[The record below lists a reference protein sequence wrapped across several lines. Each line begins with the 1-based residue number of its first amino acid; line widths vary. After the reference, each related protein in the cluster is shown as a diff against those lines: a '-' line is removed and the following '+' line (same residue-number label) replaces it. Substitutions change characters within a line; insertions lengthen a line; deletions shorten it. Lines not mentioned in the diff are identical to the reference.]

1 MLRTIQTLQTPSR
14 LSKLRLSNQLRTAAT
29 AASGKA
35 EGTIADSFAS
45 LSGQQFEALQPRF
58 AAVKE
63 NLIRGNEQAVKA
75 SWDRLLLTLKDEV
88 QEIKRLGSSIVPQID
103 FKDIDTPSEHFSSEY
118 RKRGVAVIKGAIPE
132 AEALQMKED
141 LREYIKA
148 NPQTK
153 SFSQQVFELYWSK
166 SQIRARGHPNLLK
179 AQQFLLSF
187 WHSKDPNALFSDT
200 PISYCDRLRMREPG
214 DAKFALGPHVDGG
227 SCERWEETGY
237 GRGKVYQDI
246 WEGNWEKYDPWE
258 SSSRLPVESDLYQ
271 GAGACSAFRAAQGWL
286 SMSHCSAFEGTLLV
300 NPLLQLATAYFLLRP
315 FFTPRNGPSTQ
326 VSVNGAF
333 EQANTDDYLSP
344 DNWKLEDKPSS
355 WLQGANLGRGQ
366 ELNALLHPHLNLP
379 ETMVHIPRVQPGDY
393 VVWHC
398 DGIHAVDK
406 IHAGKSDSSVL
417 YIPACPLTER
427 NAEYLVRQRDCF
439 LRGTPSPDFPGGIGE
454 SQHIGRAVQEDISA
468 VSGVNGLRAMG
479 LERFDEKAGRTPGEK
494 KVVASA
500 NGILGFN

>member
-1 MLRTIQTLQTPSR
+1 MLRTIQTLRTPCR

-45 LSGQQFEALQPRF
+45 LSGQQFEALEPRF

-88 QEIKRLGSSIVPQID
+88 QEIKRSGSSIVPQID
-103 FKDIDTPSEHFSSEY
+103 FKDIDAPSEHFSSEY

-286 SMSHCSAFEGTLLV
+286 SMSHCTAFEGTLLV

-315 FFTPRNGPSTQ
+315 FFTPRNGPSNQ
-326 VSVNGAF
+326 VSVKGAF

-344 DNWKLEDKPSS
+344 DNWKLEDKPTS
-355 WLQGANLGRGQ
+355 WLQG
-366 ELNALLHPHLNLP
+366 
-379 ETMVHIPRVQPGDY
+379 
-393 VVWHC
+393 
-398 DGIHAVDK
+398 
-406 IHAGKSDSSVL
+406 
-417 YIPACPLTER
+417 
-427 NAEYLVRQRDCF
+427 
-439 LRGTPSPDFPGGIGE
+439 
-454 SQHIGRAVQEDISA
+454 
-468 VSGVNGLRAMG
+468 
-479 LERFDEKAGRTPGEK
+479 
-494 KVVASA
+494 
-500 NGILGFN
+500 

>member
-1 MLRTIQTLQTPSR
+1 
-14 LSKLRLSNQLRTAAT
+14 
-29 AASGKA
+29 
-35 EGTIADSFAS
+35 
-45 LSGQQFEALQPRF
+45 
-58 AAVKE
+58 
-63 NLIRGNEQAVKA
+63 
-75 SWDRLLLTLKDEV
+75 
-88 QEIKRLGSSIVPQID
+88 
-103 FKDIDTPSEHFSSEY
+103 
-118 RKRGVAVIKGAIPE
+118 
-132 AEALQMKED
+132 
-141 LREYIKA
+141 
-148 NPQTK
+148 
-153 SFSQQVFELYWSK
+153 
-166 SQIRARGHPNLLK
+166 
-179 AQQFLLSF
+179 
-187 WHSKDPNALFSDT
+187 
-200 PISYCDRLRMREPG
+200 
-214 DAKFALGPHVDGG
+214 VDGG

-246 WEGNWEKYDPWE
+246 WQGNWEKYDPWE

-286 SMSHCSAFEGTLLV
+286 SLSHCSAFEGTLLV

-326 VSVNGAF
+326 VTVNGAF
-333 EQANTDDYLSP
+333 EHANTDEYLSP

-406 IHAGKSDSSVL
+406 IHAGKNDSSVL

-439 LRGTPSPDFPGGIGE
+439 LRGKPQRSTNTTRVMLTTATQALHHQTSLEALVRASTPVARCKKTFRRFRE
-454 SQHIGRAVQEDISA
+454 SMVYAPWAWKSSRRTVAARQERRRSWRMQTGFLVLTDMA
-468 VSGVNGLRAMG
+468 HGVARPA
-479 LERFDEKAGRTPGEK
+479 RRT
-494 KVVASA
+494 
-500 NGILGFN
+500 

>member
-1 MLRTIQTLQTPSR
+1 MLRIIQTLRTPYR
-14 LSKLRLSNQLRTAAT
+14 LSKLQLSNQLRTAAT
-29 AASGKA
+29 TTTGKA

-45 LSGQQFEALQPRF
+45 LSGQQFEALEPRF
-58 AAVKE
+58 ATVKE
-63 NLIRGNEQAVKA
+63 NLIRGNEQAVRA

-88 QEIKRLGSSIVPQID
+88 REIKRLGSSIVPQID
-103 FKDIDTPSEHFSSEY
+103 FKDIENPSEHFSSEY

-141 LREYIKA
+141 LKEYIKA

-153 SFSQQVFELYWSK
+153 
-166 SQIRARGHPNLLK
+166 N
-179 AQQFLLSF
+179 
-187 WHSKDPNALFSDT
+187 
-200 PISYCDRLRMREPG
+200 
-214 DAKFALGPHVDGG
+214 GG

-237 GRGKVYQDI
+237 GRGKVYQNI
-246 WEGNWEKYDPWE
+246 WEGNWEHYDPWE

-286 SMSHCSAFEGTLLV
+286 SLSHCSAFEGTLLV

-315 FFTPRNGPSTQ
+315 FFTPRNGPSTS
-326 VSVNGAF
+326 VSVNGAL
-333 EQANTDDYLSP
+333 EQSNTDDYLSP
-344 DNWKLEDKPSS
+344 DNWKLEDEPSS

-379 ETMVHIPRVQPGDY
+379 ETMVHIPKVQPGDY

-427 NAEYLVRQRDCF
+427 NAEYLVGQRDCF

-454 SQHIGRAVQEDISA
+454 GQHIGRAVQEDISA

-479 LERFDEKAGRTPGEK
+479 LEKFDEKTGRTPGEK
-494 KVVASA
+494 KVMASA
-500 NGILGFN
+500 NRILGFN

>member
-1 MLRTIQTLQTPSR
+1 MLRTIQTLRAPHR
-14 LSKLRLSNQLRTAAT
+14 LSNLSNQLRTAAT
-29 AASGKA
+29 TTSGKA

-45 LSGQQFEALQPRF
+45 LSGQQFEALEPRF
-58 AAVKE
+58 ATVKE
-63 NLIRGNEQAVKA
+63 NLIKGNEQAVKA
-75 SWDRLLLTLKDEV
+75 SWERLLSTLKNEV
-88 QEIKRLGSSIVPQID
+88 KEIKRMGSSIVPQID
-103 FKDIDTPSEHFSSEY
+103 FEDIDNPSERFNSEY

-141 LREYIKA
+141 LKEYITA

-153 SFSQQVFELYWSK
+153 SFSSQVYELYWSK

-179 AQQFLLSF
+179 AQQFLLSY
-187 WHSKDPNALFSDT
+187 WHSKDPNALFSDL

-237 GRGKVYQDI
+237 GKGQVYKDI
-246 WEGNWEKYDPWE
+246 WQGDWEKYDPWE

-286 SMSHCSAFEGTLLV
+286 SMSHTSAFEGTLLV

-315 FFTPRNGPSTQ
+315 FFTPRTGPSTQ
-326 VSVNGAF
+326 VSVNGAL
-333 EQANTDDYLSP
+333 EQANTEEYLSP
-344 DNWKLEDKPSS
+344 ENWKLEDKPSS

-379 ETMVHIPRVQPGDY
+379 ETMVHIPKVQPGDY

-406 IHAGKSDSSVL
+406 THAGKSDSSVL

-439 LRGTPSPDFPGGIGE
+439 LRGTPSPDFPGGVGE
-454 SQHIGRAVQEDISA
+454 GQHVGRAFQEDIAA
-468 VSGVNGLRAMG
+468 VSGVDGLRAMG
-479 LERFDEKAGRTPGEK
+479 LERFDEGAGRTPGEK
-494 KVVASA
+494 QVMASA
-500 NGILGFN
+500 NRILGFN

>member
-1 MLRTIQTLQTPSR
+1 MLRTIQTLRTPCR
-14 LSKLRLSNQLRTAAT
+14 LSKLRLSNQIRTAAT
-29 AASGKA
+29 AGSGKA

-45 LSGQQFEALQPRF
+45 LSGQQFEALEPRF

-103 FKDIDTPSEHFSSEY
+103 FKDIDAPSEHFSSEY

-315 FFTPRNGPSTQ
+315 FFTPRNGPSNQ
-326 VSVNGAF
+326 VSVTGAL

-344 DNWKLEDKPSS
+344 DNWKLEDKPTS

-468 VSGVNGLRAMG
+468 VSGVNGLCAMG
-479 LERFDEKAGRTPGEK
+479 LERFDENAGRTPGEK
-494 KVVASA
+494 KVMASA
-500 NGILGFN
+500 NRTLGFN

>member
-88 QEIKRLGSSIVPQID
+88 QVIKRLGSSIVPQID
-103 FKDIDTPSEHFSSEY
+103 FKDIDMPSEHFSSEY
-118 RKRGVAVIKGAIPE
+118 RKRGVAVIKGAILE

>member
-1 MLRTIQTLQTPSR
+1 MLRTIQTLRAPHR
-14 LSKLRLSNQLRTAAT
+14 LSNLSNQLRTAAT
-29 AASGKA
+29 TTSGKA

-45 LSGQQFEALQPRF
+45 LSGQQFEALEPRF
-58 AAVKE
+58 ATVKE
-63 NLIRGNEQAVKA
+63 NLIKGNEQAVKA
-75 SWDRLLLTLKDEV
+75 SWERLLSTLKNEV
-88 QEIKRLGSSIVPQID
+88 KEIKRMGSSIVPQID
-103 FKDIDTPSEHFSSEY
+103 FEDIDNPSERFNSEY

-141 LREYIKA
+141 LKEYITA

-153 SFSQQVFELYWSK
+153 SFSSQVYELYWSK

-179 AQQFLLSF
+179 AQQFLLSY
-187 WHSKDPNALFSDT
+187 WHSKDPNALFSDL

-237 GRGKVYQDI
+237 GKGQVYKDI
-246 WEGNWEKYDPWE
+246 WQGDWEKYDPWE

-286 SMSHCSAFEGTLLV
+286 SMSHTSAFEGTLLV

-315 FFTPRNGPSTQ
+315 FFTPRTGPSTQ
-326 VSVNGAF
+326 VSVNGAL
-333 EQANTDDYLSP
+333 EQANTEEYLSLE
-344 DNWKLEDKPSS
+344 NWKLEDKPSS

-379 ETMVHIPRVQPGDY
+379 ETMVHIPKVQPGDY

-406 IHAGKSDSSVL
+406 THAGKSDSSVL

-439 LRGTPSPDFPGGIGE
+439 LRGTPSPDFPGGVGE
-454 SQHIGRAVQEDISA
+454 GQHVGRAFQEDIAA
-468 VSGVNGLRAMG
+468 VSGVDGLRAMG
-479 LERFDEKAGRTPGEK
+479 LERFDEGAGRTPGEK
-494 KVVASA
+494 QVMASA
-500 NGILGFN
+500 NRILGFN

>member
-1 MLRTIQTLQTPSR
+1 MLRTIYAIRTPHRLLKLQS
-14 LSKLRLSNQLRTAAT
+14 SNQLRTVT
-29 AASGKA
+29 TTASGKP

-45 LSGQQFEALQPRF
+45 LSGQQFEALEPRF
-58 AAVKE
+58 ATVKE
-63 NLIRGNEQAVKA
+63 NLIRGNEEAVKA

-88 QEIKRLGSSIVPQID
+88 QEIKRVGSSIVPQID
-103 FKDIDTPSEHFSSEY
+103 FKDIDTPSEKFSSEY

-141 LREYIKA
+141 LKEYIKA

-153 SFSQQVFELYWSK
+153 SFSAQVFELYWSK

-179 AQQFLLSF
+179 AQQFLLSY
-187 WHSKDPNALFSDT
+187 WHSKNSNALFSDT

-227 SCERWEETGY
+227 SCERWEDTGY
-237 GRGKVYQDI
+237 GRGQVYKDI
-246 WEGNWEKYDPWE
+246 WQGNWEKYDPWE

-286 SMSHCSAFEGTLLV
+286 SMSHTSAFEGTLLV

-315 FFTPRNGPSTQ
+315 FFTPTVGPSAR
-326 VSVNGAF
+326 VSVNGAI
-333 EQANTDDYLSP
+333 EQANTEEYLSP
-344 DNWKLEDKPSS
+344 ENWMLEDKPSS

-379 ETMVHIPRVQPGDY
+379 ETMVHIPKVQPGDY
-393 VVWHC
+393 VAWHC

-406 IHAGKSDSSVL
+406 THAGKSDSSVL

-427 NAEYLVRQRDCF
+427 NAEYLVRQRECF
-439 LRGTPSPDFPGGIGE
+439 LRGTPSPDFPGGVGE
-454 SQHIGRAVQEDISA
+454 GQHVGRAVQVDIGL
-468 VSGVNGLRAMG
+468 VSGVDGLRAMG
-479 LERFDEKAGRTPGEK
+479 LERFDEGTGRTPGEK
-494 KVVASA
+494 QVMASA
-500 NGILGFN
+500 NRILGFN

>member
-1 MLRTIQTLQTPSR
+1 MLRTIQTLRAPHR
-14 LSKLRLSNQLRTAAT
+14 LSNLSNQLRTAAT
-29 AASGKA
+29 TTSGKA

-45 LSGQQFEALQPRF
+45 LSGQQFEALEPRF
-58 AAVKE
+58 ATVKE
-63 NLIRGNEQAVKA
+63 NLIKGNEQAVKA
-75 SWDRLLLTLKDEV
+75 SWERLLSTLKNEV
-88 QEIKRLGSSIVPQID
+88 KEIKRMGSSIVPQID
-103 FKDIDTPSEHFSSEY
+103 FEDIDNPSERFNSEY

-141 LREYIKA
+141 LKEYITA

-153 SFSQQVFELYWSK
+153 SFSSQVYELYWSK
-166 SQIRARGHPNLLK
+166 SQIRTRGHPNLLK
-179 AQQFLLSF
+179 AQQFLLSY
-187 WHSKDPNALFSDT
+187 WHSKDPNALFSDL

-237 GRGKVYQDI
+237 GKGQVYKDI
-246 WEGNWEKYDPWE
+246 WQGDWEKYDPWE

-286 SMSHCSAFEGTLLV
+286 SMSHTSAFEGTLLV

-315 FFTPRNGPSTQ
+315 FFTPRTGPSTQ
-326 VSVNGAF
+326 VSVNGAL
-333 EQANTDDYLSP
+333 EQANTEEYLSLE
-344 DNWKLEDKPSS
+344 NWKLEDKPSS

-379 ETMVHIPRVQPGDY
+379 ETMVHIPKVQPGDY

-406 IHAGKSDSSVL
+406 THAGKSDSSVL

-439 LRGTPSPDFPGGIGE
+439 LRGTPSPDFPGGVGE
-454 SQHIGRAVQEDISA
+454 GQHVGRAFQEDIAA
-468 VSGVNGLRAMG
+468 VSGVDGLRAMG
-479 LERFDEKAGRTPGEK
+479 LERFDEGAGRTPGEK
-494 KVVASA
+494 QVMASA
-500 NGILGFN
+500 NRILGFN

>member
-1 MLRTIQTLQTPSR
+1 MLRTIQTLRAPHR
-14 LSKLRLSNQLRTAAT
+14 LSKLSNQLRTAAT
-29 AASGKA
+29 TTSGKA

-45 LSGQQFEALQPRF
+45 LSGQQFEALEPRF
-58 AAVKE
+58 ATVKE
-63 NLIRGNEQAVKA
+63 NLIKGNEQAVKA
-75 SWDRLLLTLKDEV
+75 SWERLLSTLKNEV
-88 QEIKRLGSSIVPQID
+88 KEIKRMGSSIVPQID
-103 FKDIDTPSEHFSSEY
+103 FEDIDNPSERFNSEY

-141 LREYIKA
+141 LKKYIKA

-153 SFSQQVFELYWSK
+153 SFSSQVYELYWSK

-179 AQQFLLSF
+179 AQQFLLSY
-187 WHSKDPNALFSDT
+187 WHSKDPNALFSDL

-237 GRGKVYQDI
+237 GKGQVYKDI
-246 WEGNWEKYDPWE
+246 WQGDWEKYDPWE

-286 SMSHCSAFEGTLLV
+286 SMSHTSAFEGTLLV

-315 FFTPRNGPSTQ
+315 FFTPRTGPSTQ
-326 VSVNGAF
+326 VSVNGAL
-333 EQANTDDYLSP
+333 EQANTEEYLSP
-344 DNWKLEDKPSS
+344 ENWKLEDKPSS

-379 ETMVHIPRVQPGDY
+379 ETMVHIPKVQPGDY

-406 IHAGKSDSSVL
+406 THAGKSDSSVL

-439 LRGTPSPDFPGGIGE
+439 LRGTPSPDFPGGVGE
-454 SQHIGRAVQEDISA
+454 GQHVGRAFQEDIAA
-468 VSGVNGLRAMG
+468 VSGVDGLRAMG
-479 LERFDEKAGRTPGEK
+479 LERFDEGAGRTPGEK
-494 KVVASA
+494 QVMASA
-500 NGILGFN
+500 NRILGFN